1 MGIAN
6 KRLRGSEMGVASRT
20 ERRLRRKKRVRK
32 NVKGSPEKPRLCV
45 FRSTQHIYAQII
57 DDSIG
62 STLAEAS
69 SLSNDLSAKIGKDG
83 GNKKGA
89 AVVGSAIGK
98 LALSKG
104 VKKVAFDR
112 NGFLYHGRV
121 KALSDAARESGLE
134 F

>member
-1 MGIAN
+1 
-6 KRLRGSEMGVASRT
+6 MGVVSRT

-104 VKKVAFDR
+104 IKKVAFDR